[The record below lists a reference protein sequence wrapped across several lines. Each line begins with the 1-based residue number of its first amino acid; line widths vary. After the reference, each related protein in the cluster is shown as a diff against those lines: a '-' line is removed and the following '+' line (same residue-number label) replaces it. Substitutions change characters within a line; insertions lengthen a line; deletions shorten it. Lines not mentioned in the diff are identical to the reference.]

1 MAENT
6 NPEGSVRGVLDIE
19 GATTALTEILTRD
32 NGNSEQQEPQQEVL
46 EEDAGLDESEYL
58 DAETDDL
65 AGDEAEESELADLDD
80 EDYEQEAPI
89 EPRRYQVKAAGE
101 THEVTEEELISG
113 YQRQADYT
121 KGKQELSETRKQLDS
136 ELQAAQAERQ
146 RMKQT
151 LDAVQAQLQTAGVPA
166 PDEELREIDPTEYL
180 LQKDAYEKHLQKVR
194 AVAVERK
201 RIADQEQQQYEQA
214 LEEMRQR
221 EEVSLLEKIPEW
233 NDNQKRAEDIT
244 GMMSYAQS
252 SLGYTK
258 EELEQIFDSRL
269 VLALQ
274 KLYKYESAAAPD
286 SKARKKVSQART
298 IKSGQ
303 RQSRKQPPKRVQ
315 QARKRLKQS
324 GHVNDLASFLLSD
337 SQQRS

>member
-6 NPEGSVRGVLDIE
+6 NPEGSVRGVLDME

-32 NGNSEQQEPQQEVL
+32 SGNSDQQELDLEAR

-65 AGDEAEESELADLDD
+65 ADDEAEESELADLDD
-80 EDYEQEAPI
+80 DDYEQEAPI

-121 KGKQELSETRKQLDS
+121 KGKQELADGKRTLEA

-151 LDAVQAQLQTAGVPA
+151 LDAVQAQLKTAGVPA

-180 LQKDAYEKHLQKVR
+180 LQKDAFEKHQQKMR
-194 AVAVERK
+194 AIAVEQK
-201 RIADQEQQQYEQA
+201 KIADQEQEQYQQA
-214 LEEMRQR
+214 LGEMRQR
-221 EEVSLLEKIPEW
+221 EEISLLEKLPEW
-233 NDNQKRAEDIT
+233 KDNKKREEDIK

-252 SLGYTK
+252 SLGYT
-258 EELEQIFDSRL
+258 EQELLQIFDSRL

-274 KLYKYESAAAPD
+274 KLWRYESAAAPD

-303 RQSRKQPPKRVQ
+303 RQSRKQPSKRFQ

-324 GHVNDLASFLLSD
+324 GKVNDLAAVLLSD